1 MVDWFWSTVLYSGA
15 VVALAGVTGI
25 VRPFKR
31 LHHRSRSRALAMAV
45 LGLGLAWIARSIT
58 PAMSATTA
66 NHGIDEFLPQYQF
79 REEHQ
84 IAISAP
90 PERVFAAIKTVAA
103 NDIALFKLFTWLRRF
118 GQSGPESL
126 LNPPDAKPIL
136 DVALASGFMLLLDRS
151 GQEIVLGSVLVA
163 PRGVSR
169 HDIATADQFKL
180 LLQPGVIKAVLN
192 FRVETDAGKTRVIT
206 ETRVLATDEDTRESF
221 TAYWRTI
228 FPGSAILRVTWLRAI
243 KARAEHAS

>member
-1 MVDWFWSTVLYSGA
+1 MVDWFWSTVLYGGA
-15 VVALAGVTGI
+15 LVALAGVAGI

-31 LHHRSRSRALAMAV
+31 LHHRSRSRALAIAV

-58 PAMSATTA
+58 PAMSASTA
-66 NHGIDEFLPQYQF
+66 RHGIDEFLPQYQF
-79 REEHQ
+79 RESHQ
-84 IAISAP
+84 TAVSAP

-136 DVALASGFMLLLDRS
+136 DVAVASGFMVLLDRS
-151 GQEIVLGSVLVA
+151 PQEIVLGSVLA
-163 PRGVSR
+163 TPRGVSR
-169 HDIATADQFKL
+169 RDIVTADQFKL
-180 LLQPGVIKAVLN
+180 LTQPGVIKAVLN
-192 FRVETDAGKTRVIT
+192 FRVEPDAGRTHVIT
-206 ETRVLATDEDTRESF
+206 ETRVLATDEETLELF

-243 KARAEHAS
+243 KAKAEHAS